1 MILTFGELIRRLAP
15 GEPPRILLNTTL
27 YAHFSVANKNLYKKK
42 KSRSSI
48 IILINSLL
56 NVLYPEKKNRIIR
69 VSYTIN
75 EEVFRNTFCLSR
87 FE

>member
-42 KSRSSI
+42 KVDQV
-48 IILINSLL
+48 LL
-56 NVLYPEKKNRIIR
+56 
-69 VSYTIN
+69 
-75 EEVFRNTFCLSR
+75 F
-87 FE
+87 